1 MKWQSDEDKNR
12 LALFHNEL
20 VSLIDKSDLLPHE
33 LVFILDMMSSQV
45 KKLFETALKSEKKKD
60 GN

>member
-1 MKWQSDEDKNR
+1 MKWQTDEDKNR

-20 VSLIDKSDLLPHE
+20 VGMVDKSDLLPHE
-33 LVFILDMMSSQV
+33 LVFVLDMMSSQV

>member
-1 MKWQSDEDKNR
+1 MKWQSDEDKDR

-20 VSLIDKSDLLPHE
+20 VSLVDKSDLLPHE
-33 LVFILDMMSSQV
+33 LVFVLDMVSSQV